1 MLDDPYAELA
11 FPDLEPSDRMIAE
24 YRMLSFSAEL
34 HPLTLLGG
42 SMPPGTIS
50 SDRLPHLRQGSM
62 VCVAGLVTARQRPQ
76 TAKGYVFVLMED
88 EHGPVNV
95 IVKPDVYQR
104 DRSAVRMEPFLTVR
118 GRLQKD
124 GASLN
129 VIAESVEAL
138 RVKGTPAPRSSSTR
152 SYAAAA
158 SQEPV
163 MAVRERPD
171 EPEAFAELQ
180 TSLPDTQEYWR
191 DPWPSWGQP
200 TDSSAGSNDSAR
212 QPPGAF
218 RYLTALRQSPPG
230 IKSFG

>member
-1 MLDDPYAELA
+1 
-11 FPDLEPSDRMIAE
+11 
-24 YRMLSFSAEL
+24 
-34 HPLTLLGG
+34 
-42 SMPPGTIS
+42 
-50 SDRLPHLRQGSM
+50 
-62 VCVAGLVTARQRPQ
+62 
-76 TAKGYVFVLMED
+76 
-88 EHGPVNV
+88 
-95 IVKPDVYQR
+95 
-104 DRSAVRMEPFLTVR
+104 MEPFLTVR

-129 VIAESVEAL
+129 VIAESVAAL
-138 RVKGTPAPRSSSTR
+138 RVKGTPAPRPSNTR

-158 SQEPV
+158 NQGPA

-191 DPWPSWGQP
+191 DPWPTWGQS
-200 TDSSAGSNDSAR
+200 TDSSASFSNDSAR

>member
-1 MLDDPYAELA
+1 
-11 FPDLEPSDRMIAE
+11 
-24 YRMLSFSAEL
+24 
-34 HPLTLLGG
+34 
-42 SMPPGTIS
+42 MPAGTIS
-50 SDRLPHLRQGSM
+50 SDRLPHLRQGST
-62 VCVAGLVTARQRPQ
+62 VCIAGLVTARQRPQ

-129 VIAESVEAL
+129 VIAERVEAL
-138 RVKGTPAPRSSSTR
+138 RVKGTPAPRPSTTT
-152 SYAAAA
+152 SYAAG
-158 SQEPV
+158 SKRQV
-163 MAVRERPD
+163 STTAVREGLD
-171 EPEAFAELQ
+171 APEAFTELQ

-191 DPWPSWGQP
+191 DPWPSWSQP
-200 TDSSAGSNDSAR
+200 GADTSAR
-212 QPPGAF
+212 STPGAF